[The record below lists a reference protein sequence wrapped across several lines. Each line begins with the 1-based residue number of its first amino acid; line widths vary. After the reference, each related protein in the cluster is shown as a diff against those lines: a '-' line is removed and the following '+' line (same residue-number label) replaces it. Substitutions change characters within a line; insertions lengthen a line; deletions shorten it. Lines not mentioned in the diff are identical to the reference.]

1 MLYQI
6 FVKNIHSMADF
17 FHLSYIVHL
26 VDPKPAT
33 FFKYTKQAVK
43 VEKWKLI
50 FLYMSFVK

>member
-43 VEKWKLI
+43 VEKWKRI